1 MEVSHRSSHGVI
13 QNIQLCS
20 PTRHQPL
27 LRYTLRD
34 HLALQALLLLFCLYE
49 KKNIEKTKQTN
60 KQKTTTTKNNYKKAN
75 KKKTNKQTNKLK
87 FVSYQ
92 LGLLIKLWWLELFA
106 IISNLFLNTKPPDLE
121 IKTLAMLC
129 FLLLSVTFKVCLSLG
144 IRFCKF
150 TTSSLAHPPA

>member
-49 KKNIEKTKQTN
+49 KKYILKRQNKHTN
-60 KQKTTTTKNNYKKAN
+60 KHKATTTKNNYKKT
-75 KKKTNKQTNKLK
+75 TNKQTNKLK

-92 LGLLIKLWWLELFA
+92 LGFLIKLWLAW
-106 IISNLFLNTKPPDLE
+106 IICDYFKFIFKHTTPGPRNQNTCCV
-121 IKTLAMLC
+121 M
-129 FLLLSVTFKVCLSLG
+129 F
-144 IRFCKF
+144 
-150 TTSSLAHPPA
+150 SSPKRNIQGVSQLRNQIL

>member
-34 HLALQALLLLFCLYE
+34 HLAMQAPLLLFCLYE
-49 KKNIEKTKQTN
+49 KNIYIEKTKQTN
-60 KQKTTTTKNNYKKAN
+60 KKRQQQKITIK
-75 KKKTNKQTNKLK
+75 KQTNKQKKQISSNLSPTSWG
-87 FVSYQ
+87 FYSSY
-92 LGLLIKLWWLELFA
+92 GWLELFA
-106 IISNLFLNTKPPDLE
+106 IISNLFLNTQPPDLE

-129 FLLLSVTFKVCLSLG
+129 FLLLSVTFKVYLSLG